1 MTPENNVLNRLLRL
15 GASFALIVAIGLRA
29 QGLSAQT
36 ITLVVGFPPGGGV
49 DILARQLAE
58 KLGPILGRT
67 IIVDNRAGAGGNVA
81 MEYVARAKADGN
93 TLLMGNLG
101 MLAVN
106 PALYRNLTIDP
117 AKEFSPIARLV
128 VTPLVAVVPAS
139 LKVNSLQEFIAMARA
154 RPGELNF
161 ASGGNGG
168 ISHLAGE
175 LLKQQ
180 TAVDIQ
186 HVPYK
191 GSAPALTDLIA
202 GRVQLLIDATNV
214 VQPYVQQGTLKPLAV
229 TGNTRSPAMPNVQ
242 TASQAGVSDFVIYGW
257 QGVLAPAH
265 TPQKV
270 IEQLSVAIQQA
281 LAVPELHKRLEEQG
295 TDPAYMTPA
304 DFSSFITTE
313 RARWTQVIRTAHITV
328 D

>member
-1 MTPENNVLNRLLRL
+1 
-15 GASFALIVAIGLRA
+15 
-29 QGLSAQT
+29 
-36 ITLVVGFPPGGGV
+36 
-49 DILARQLAE
+49 
-58 KLGPILGRT
+58 
-67 IIVDNRAGAGGNVA
+67 